1 MRDWWTESFVAA
13 ALNRLSLIAELRRT
27 SLCYEYE
34 KIVFI
39 HIIIHIDDRNRNKFK
54 QITNSRK
61 SVCGRSCHAIHL
73 GGKGRYLQAQPVWD
87 ARNPIIYKN
96 WTQWN
101 VYLLCSYLIILFFF
115 SIKGMYHRNSIMT
128 RWKSN
133 TFKAYPTFWNNEH

>member
-1 MRDWWTESFVAA
+1 MAA

-73 GGKGRYLQAQPVWD
+73 GGEGQIPTSPTRVRRTQSHYIQKLNSMKCVFIMFIF
-87 ARNPIIYKN
+87 NHIIF
-96 WTQWN
+96 
-101 VYLLCSYLIILFFF
+101 LFNQRHV
-115 SIKGMYHRNSIMT
+115 SS
-128 RWKSN
+128 
-133 TFKAYPTFWNNEH
+133 

>member
-1 MRDWWTESFVAA
+1 MAA

-73 GGKGRYLQAQPVWD
+73 GGRADTYKP
-87 ARNPIIYKN
+87 NPCETHAIPLYTKTELNEMCIYY
-96 WTQWN
+96 
-101 VYLLCSYLIILFFF
+101 VHI
-115 SIKGMYHRNSIMT
+115 
-128 RWKSN
+128 
-133 TFKAYPTFWNNEH
+133 